1 MPRLN
6 PEAWEEIRA
15 AYEIGATFSDLG
27 RRFEISRQAI
37 AKRAKAE
44 GWQVDPAAAEQIRE
58 RVAVKVA
65 SSPAKKEAAL
75 DQVADQAAEIV
86 RLHRSEWRAHRAL
99 YALRDVG
106 RDFEGLKCAKIAAEM
121 VALRQ
126 KAERAAWGLDT
137 PEGEEAT
144 EIIIER
150 SYGL

>member
-1 MPRLN
+1 MPKLTL
-6 PEAWEEIRA
+6 ETWQDLRA

-27 RRFEISRQAI
+27 RRFGVSRQAI

-44 GWQVDPAAAEQIRE
+44 GWQVDPAAASEVLA

-65 SSPAKKEAAL
+65 SSPAKKDQAIEAA
-75 DQVADQAAEIV
+75 ADQAAEIV
-86 RLHRSEWRAHRAL
+86 RLHRAEWAGHRGL
-99 YALRDVG
+99 YALKDVG
-106 RDFEGLKCAKIAAEM
+106 FDFEKLKCMKISGEAL
-121 VALRQ
+121 ALRQ

-137 PEGEEAT
+137 PEGEDTT